1 MLGLAKWVSMS
12 SIKEQTVSGLKW
24 NALGRFSSQGVHF
37 VLGLFIA
44 RILLPDDYGVIGML
58 AIFLSISQSFVD
70 SGFSNAL
77 IRKIDRTEIDCSTA
91 FYFNIVV
98 GLFFYALLYIV
109 APIISDF
116 YQMPVLTDILRV
128 MAFTIVINSLGIVP
142 RALRSI
148 AVDFKSQAY
157 ASIISALVSG
167 IIGLVLAYKGYG
179 VWSLVWHSLLNVFIE
194 VVVIWFLAGWLPKR
208 IFSISSFWNMFSYGS
223 KLLISGLLHKLYS
236 NLSGLLI
243 GKFYSSSDLG
253 FYNRGYQFAT
263 MPSMNITS
271 ILQRVTYPIL
281 AQLQNDDK
289 KLIKVYR
296 KYISMTSLVIFF
308 LMLLL
313 ATIAKP
319 LILLLLTEK
328 WIGAVPYLQIFC
340 LAMMFDHLCQLNLT
354 LLMVKG
360 RSDLFL
366 RLELIK
372 KIIVF
377 PILFLAIPY
386 GPMAICWVPFI
397 HMQVDFI
404 SVTYYTGKMFNLGYF
419 KQIMD
424 IGKYLVFSILVCI
437 PSFFIC
443 LSNLNTWISLSISI
457 FISMFLY
464 YAFLYRDDNMKEI
477 LSIVKSQIQI
487 HKHE

>member
-1 MLGLAKWVSMS
+1 MR
-12 SIKEQTVSGLKW
+12 SIKEQTFSGIKW

-37 VLGLFIA
+37 VLGLLIA
-44 RILLPDDYGVIGML
+44 RILLPSDYGVIGML
-58 AIFLSISQSFVD
+58 AIFLSVSQSFVD
-70 SGFSNAL
+70 SGFANAL

-98 GLFFYALLYIV
+98 GLFFYALLYTV
-109 APIISDF
+109 APFISDF
-116 YQMPVLTDILRV
+116 YQMPILTDILRV
-128 MAFTIVINSLGIVP
+128 MAFAIVINSLGIVP

-157 ASIISALVSG
+157 ASIISASVSG
-167 IIGLVLAYKGYG
+167 IIGLFLAYNGYG
-179 VWSLVWHSLLNVFIE
+179 VWSLVWQSLLSVFIE
-194 VVVIWFLAGWLPKR
+194 VVVIWFWAGWLPMR

-253 FYNRGYQFAT
+253 FYNRGYQIAT
-263 MPSMNITS
+263 MPSLNITS

-281 AQLQNDDK
+281 AQLQDDDI

-328 WIGAVPYLQIFC
+328 WMGAVPYLQVFC

-419 KQIMD
+419 KQIKD
-424 IGKYLVFSILVCI
+424 IGKYFVFSILVCI
-437 PSFFIC
+437 PSYIIC
-443 LSNLNTWISLSISI
+443 LSNLNSWISLSVSI
-457 FISMFLY
+457 FISMLLY
-464 YAFLYRDDNMKEI
+464 FALLYRDDNMKEI
-477 LSIVKSQIQI
+477 LSLVKSQIQI